1 MYGTQ
6 NFKKG
11 GITDGK
17 ISPCSDV
24 FEKKASIK
32 YSSDKKSKPKVV
44 QTDGSDKKSFKF
56 ELRISH
62 EYSEAPLMKK
72 RGSKSLVTRTH
83 SQLSQIMDFSDERS
97 KSRK

>member
-17 ISPCSDV
+17 ISPCSDI
-24 FEKKASIK
+24 FEKRASIK
-32 YSSDKKSKPKVV
+32 FSEKKSKPKVV
-44 QTDGSDKKSFKF
+44 HVDKDKKQYKF

-62 EYSEAPLMKK
+62 EYEKAPMMKK

-83 SQLSQIMDFSDERS
+83 SQLS
-97 KSRK
+97 

>member
-17 ISPCSDV
+17 ISPCSDI
-24 FEKKASIK
+24 FEKRASIK
-32 YSSDKKSKPKVV
+32 FSDKKSRPKVV
-44 QTDGSDKKSFKF
+44 QVDKDKKQYQF

-62 EYSEAPLMKK
+62 EYE
-72 RGSKSLVTRTH
+72 
-83 SQLSQIMDFSDERS
+83 
-97 KSRK
+97 